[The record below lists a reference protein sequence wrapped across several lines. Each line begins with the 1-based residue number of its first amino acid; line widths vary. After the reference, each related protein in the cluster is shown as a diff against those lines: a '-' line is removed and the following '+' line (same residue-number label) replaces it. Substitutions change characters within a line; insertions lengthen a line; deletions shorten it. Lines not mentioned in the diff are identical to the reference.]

1 MARSSVATSFR
12 STHQKAMVRHKYM
25 WPEIPLIFWI
35 IFMIITGLFLILR
48 FADLASQ
55 QSRLSLGTPWIIP
68 YSITVGALTE
78 AFVWA
83 MLFLSFQRRLV
94 PNLVMLWTFILFVL
108 YLTGFIETAIQ
119 LFGPVIKACRSQ
131 VDQNDQS
138 GASVDTL
145 VWLQQSTTCT
155 DWYVGFAFWTAGMV
169 MLVWMFFIARA
180 VGIRRDY

>member
-1 MARSSVATSFR
+1 MARSSVATSIR
-12 STHQKAMVRHKYM
+12 SHHQKAMVRHKFS
-25 WPEIPLIFWI
+25 WPEIPLLFWI
-35 IFMIITGLFLILR
+35 IFMIITGIFLISR

-55 QSRLSLGTPWIIP
+55 QSRLGLGTPWIIP
-68 YSITVGALTE
+68 FSITVGALTE

-119 LFGPVIKACRSQ
+119 LFGPVIRACKSQ
-131 VDQNDQS
+131 VDRNDQS

-145 VWLQQSTTCT
+145 VWLQQSNTCT

-180 VGIRRDY
+180 VGMRRDS